1 MFNFITRNINMS
13 CKNAIND
20 NPMKYHNFLS
30 EKCVNTLNNNNNN
43 VKIAVKSQN
52 NSI

>member
-1 MFNFITRNINMS
+1 MP
-13 CKNAIND
+13 CKNAFNY
-20 NPMKYHNFLS
+20 NPIKYHNFLS
-30 EKCVNTLNNNNNN
+30 ETFVNTLNNNNNN